1 MAMDSVVTFAL
12 ETVIGIVKTYAD
24 LIANSKSEL
33 AELQKVL
40 EEVQACLKD
49 AAEKTGMG
57 HHFNLIRKQM
67 REAIYDVED
76 ALDTYLTD
84 LEVAAAKAKDHPLKE
99 KIKAAAGFKST
110 IDMAQ
115 TVKELRANLG
125 PIYEKAKK
133 ELDRPGSQSLPEPGS
148 QALVKKIQRDLTPRR
163 DKVVT
168 LKDVEK
174 TMYEYIAEKTKR
186 LDFIPIIGMAGLG
199 KTTLT
204 WKIFESEPVK
214 NEYSNRIWVNVSQ
227 KFNPKDVLLKILKPL
242 TDKDMSGMDIA
253 GLEREVRTRLQNEK
267 FLMVLDDNLL
277 PVTNAKGKVIITTR
291 DEKVGTGAGRRKPY
305 KLREFTKEES
315 WELLQ
320 LEVFED
326 LDECPEE
333 LEDVGKEIAKNC
345 DGLPLT
351 VVVIGGI
358 LVSLDAKTRPG
369 VTKFDEW
376 TEVAKD
382 VLRFLQKDKDKL
394 ISEVV
399 ALSYYIL
406 PDELK
411 ECLVYMGVFPEDYDI
426 PAWILIRLWI
436 AEGLI
441 EQKKDE
447 SLEETADEYLNDLVN
462 RNLLMVSKTNPMG
475 ENKICRVHD
484 VIHAFCI
491 SKAEEQNLFEEIKPS
506 DKGIFPTPIAAAK
519 KYHRVCFNS
528 KLDKFF
534 DSQGT
539 EYPRVR
545 SFLSFYKDPVKLGK
559 EYNTSIPDNFKLLRV
574 LNSNTIICDV
584 FPPTI
589 DELTHLR
596 YVTLFVDALT
606 TIPESISK
614 LRNLQTF
621 RVDTN
626 STTVKMD
633 ANLWAM
639 LWLRHF
645 KTKATL
651 VLGKQKEGE
660 GGKNLQTLSTLS
672 ADSCTETVAKK
683 ASNMKEL
690 RVRGNLTTLLD
701 GKDNFL
707 RKLICL
713 EKLKLMHVRL
723 GIRLPKTNCFPPNLK
738 RLTLR
743 NTWLEWSDMSI
754 LAQIEK
760 LQVLKLKQNAF
771 TGKKWTVSCK
781 FSTLQY
787 LLIAGANLEDWE
799 VSSADHFPRLTCLSI
814 KKCGNLQKIPMELAK
829 KLQKLDIESLSES
842 ATASARAIQEEKK
855 IIDQGEQKTRWSS
868 QFQISI
874 N

>member
-1 MAMDSVVTFAL
+1 
-12 ETVIGIVKTYAD
+12 
-24 LIANSKSEL
+24 
-33 AELQKVL
+33 
-40 EEVQACLKD
+40 
-49 AAEKTGMG
+49 
-57 HHFNLIRKQM
+57 
-67 REAIYDVED
+67 
-76 ALDTYLTD
+76 
-84 LEVAAAKAKDHPLKE
+84 
-99 KIKAAAGFKST
+99 
-110 IDMAQ
+110 
-115 TVKELRANLG
+115 
-125 PIYEKAKK
+125 
-133 ELDRPGSQSLPEPGS
+133 
-148 QALVKKIQRDLTPRR
+148 
-163 DKVVT
+163 
-168 LKDVEK
+168 
-174 TMYEYIAEKTKR
+174 
-186 LDFIPIIGMAGLG
+186 
-199 KTTLT
+199 
-204 WKIFESEPVK
+204 
-214 NEYSNRIWVNVSQ
+214 
-227 KFNPKDVLLKILKPL
+227 
-242 TDKDMSGMDIA
+242 MSGMDIP
-253 GLEREVRTRLQNEK
+253 GLEREVRTRLKNEK
-267 FLMVLDDNLL
+267 FLMVLDDVWYVHDLKIIKNFL
-277 PVTNAKGKVIITTR
+277 PVTNAKGKVLITTR
-291 DEKVGTGAGRRKPY
+291 SEEVGTSAGRRKPY
-305 KLREFTKEES
+305 KLRVFTEEES

-333 LEDVGKEIAKNC
+333 LEAVGKEIAKNC

-351 VVVIGGI
+351 VVVIGGV
-358 LVSLDAKTRPG
+358 LGAKTRPG

-376 TEVAKD
+376 TEVSKD
-382 VLRFLQKDKDKL
+382 VLRFLQKDKENL

-399 ALSYYIL
+399 ALSYDIL

-411 ECLVYMGVFPEDYDI
+411 ECFVYMGVFPEDYDI
-426 PAWILIRLWI
+426 PAWILICLWI

-447 SLEETADEYLNDLVN
+447 SLEETAEEYLNDLVN

-475 ENKICRVHD
+475 ENKTFLVHD

-506 DKGIFPTPIAAAK
+506 DKGIFPTPTAAAK

-528 KLDKFF
+528 KLDNFF

-545 SFLSFYKDPVKLGK
+545 SFLSFYVKHEKLGQ
-559 EYNTSIPDNFKLLRV
+559 EYNTAIPDNFKLLRV

-596 YVTLFVDALT
+596 YVTLFVDVLT
-606 TIPESISK
+606 AIPESISK

-626 STTVKMD
+626 STTVQMD

-651 VLGKQKEGE
+651 VMGKQKEGE

-701 GKDNFL
+701 GKNNFL
-707 RKLICL
+707 QKLICL

-754 LAQIEK
+754 LAHIEK

-829 KLQKLDIESLSES
+829 KLQMLDIESLSES
-842 ATASARAIQEEKK
+842 ATASARAIQKEKEK
-855 IIDQGEQKTRWSS
+855 EQGEQKTRWSS